1 MISEMMQKHVG
12 IVSEAESGL
21 SQISAVVDSNA
32 EIAENSQK
40 TAQTMAQKADELYR
54 MVEG

>member
-1 MISEMMQKHVG
+1 MMQKHVG